1 MEQRYRP
8 ARHARHHVPR
18 DLRTPMLPDHRPFL
32 DALLPAWWMD
42 VPAAQRWPI
51 DHICL
56 RVADEA
62 GYLTWRTKLRSLG
75 ELLAETNIGGL
86 PIATFRLHAPLPYGG
101 EAIPL
106 VELPAPKPGSPYPE
120 GWEHAEVVAP
130 VPLNE
135 LLCAH
140 PHLPW
145 VTSELNK
152 PLNPALRL
160 RYGAHSIKVH
170 TMPLD
175 KVILMERSAPVN

>member
-1 MEQRYRP
+1 
-8 ARHARHHVPR
+8 
-18 DLRTPMLPDHRPFL
+18 
-32 DALLPAWWMD
+32 MD
-42 VPAAQRWPI
+42 VPAAQQWPI

-62 GYLTWRTKLRSLG
+62 GYLLWRSRLRWLG
-75 ELLAETNIGGL
+75 ELLAETDIGGR
-86 PIATFRLHAPLPYGG
+86 PIATFRLHVPLAYGG
-101 EAIPL
+101 KAIAL
-106 VELPAPKPGSPYPE
+106 VELPAPKPGSPYAE

-135 LLCAH
+135 LLHAY

-145 VTSELNK
+145 VTGELNK

-170 TMPLD
+170 TTPLD
-175 KVILMERSAPVN
+175 KVILIEGSAPIS